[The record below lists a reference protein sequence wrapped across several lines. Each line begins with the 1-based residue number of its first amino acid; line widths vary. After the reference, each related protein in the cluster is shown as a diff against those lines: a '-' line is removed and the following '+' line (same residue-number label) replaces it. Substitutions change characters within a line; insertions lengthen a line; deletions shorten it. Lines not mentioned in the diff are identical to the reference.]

1 MSRRPSLP
9 GASEFFRPTSPL
21 PANSSTGSEALRAV
35 PALPAEDDHGPR
47 AQAGPA
53 ERAEVAEQPGRAEQ
67 VGQAGRSERAGPSG
81 RQSHDEKITVYVSGP
96 ELMQLE
102 QARLTLRGSHALAV
116 DRGRIVREAL
126 AVVLADLDSHGAQ
139 SILVRRLREG

>member
-21 PANSSTGSEALRAV
+21 PADSSTGSEALRAV
-35 PALPAEDDHGPR
+35 PALPAEDDHDPR

-53 ERAEVAEQPGRAEQ
+53 ERAEVAEQPGRA
-67 VGQAGRSERAGPSG
+67 GRAERAGPSG